1 MAEEK
6 DKKDLENLISSLTSD
21 LKQRATFTNKLEKL
35 LENQSDSF
43 SQLLGLVLRV
53 YGDEGNVQSVQTKL
67 SNLARSEQ
75 TTLKQELRELGSLL
89 GVIPPIV
96 KPYLKQE
103 ELEKVFPKEKAEEI
117 AKKVK
122 NFYDQLF
129 DPEILKVVLTR
140 SKGEIRE
147 SANIA
152 VKTFVDFI
160 SGLREDFLSLERAS
174 RITLIKS
181 LNEQKSIQPY
191 FLMQKGFLKEGE
203 FREFLPIQ
211 EQVKTYFTAFSAF
224 REQYEEIQKT
234 YKNFS
239 LFSPFN
245 IFNYG
250 EISRSLRNEA
260 LKNIFNTLSNQRIIF
275 SEEINR
281 INKELSSKEP
291 KTEEEIAKLKEQRT
305 LLTKEF
311 FETVNKEIAIR
322 KELNKELEN
331 AINQIKSFS
340 IKSTDL
346 LFSTTRNPFVDIFT
360 SAIRTG
366 LQVGSSVGSATQNIF
381 SRVLPPTQVNI
392 PNQRR
397 TTQQQPPTT
406 TTTQQQRRL
415 PNQTIFSTRNLFRGG
430 LIGLGTSL
438 LTEQLF
444 GDGIQRQDIPRILG
458 GTIGGILGSLVPIPY
473 LNIGTSILGSYLG
486 ANLGSFL
493 GEKFQ
498 NQTKEEQIKQE
509 KNLAE
514 NLKNL
519 NLSSINLNEAF
530 LGLNTGALSLSN
542 SFANLGKS
550 LPNIFTPDFLSRGAG
565 LVTGVGAGLL
575 AGLTDFFLSSLN
587 KSYDIFYQNF
597 VQSRLI
603 PQGIRERLGNLS
615 DIAGAF
621 VAGGRFPILGQGFTR
636 EELLGTAGRLNALIP
651 LQNDLNKF
659 RENVFRAAESA
670 NLFGTSIADTT
681 NLIATSTK
689 ALTNIDFAKQLA
701 FSLTGDYSAFSKAF
715 SEAILQ
721 TSTSLA
727 IRQFANPSAFAFS
740 FGLFQNMFRM
750 SPNQN
755 LAQLALYNP
764 EVIQNTFNTFN
775 EFIRSGLTNPVA
787 GGILL
792 RAGLT
797 PREMLMGAT
806 PENLERIIPSLM
818 AQFGLYSQYVGG
830 EFTAQSRNYLLPF
843 VQQALGLTNISPDI
857 FEDVLKGFASGRSL
871 EASERLSRILAQPS
885 PTGRPPDR
893 QFAEQLDTLNVSFQ
907 VLTEIM
913 QQNIGAIRDLNQAI
927 LGLTITV
934 LDLGAKNASDIVDLI
949 GKSSVGLMGDIGNE
963 RYREI
968 LNQIR
973 QKENLVRSTANI
985 VQQRNEQNN
994 MSLGTQNQMPE
1005 IRVSG
1010 SSGNYVIFVEGK
1022 STVIDVKEL
1031 GEIIKKMKK

>member
-6 DKKDLENLISSLTSD
+6 DKKDLESLIASLTSD

-53 YGDEGNVQSVQTKL
+53 YGDEGNIQSVQTKL

-89 GVIPPIV
+89 GVIPSIV
-96 KPYLKQE
+96 RPYLKQE

-117 AKKVK
+117 SKRVK

-140 SKGEIRE
+140 SRGDVRE

-160 SGLREDFLSLERAS
+160 SGIREDFLSLERAS
-174 RITLIKS
+174 RITLLKS

-191 FLMQKGFLKEGE
+191 FLMQQEFLKEGE

-211 EQVKTYFTAFSAF
+211 DQIKTYSTAFSAF

-234 YKNFS
+234 YKNLS
-239 LFSPFN
+239 LLGPFN

-260 LKNIFNTLSNQRIIF
+260 LKNTFNALSSQRIIL

-281 INKELSSKEP
+281 INQELSSKEP

-311 FETVNKEIAIR
+311 FETLNREIAIR

-331 AINQIKSFS
+331 ALNQIKSFS
-340 IKSTDL
+340 IKSADL

-366 LQVGSSVGSATQNIF
+366 LQVGASVGSATQNIF

-397 TTQQQPPTT
+397 TTQQPPTT

-415 PNQTIFSTRNLFRGG
+415 PNQTTRNLFRGG
-430 LIGLGTSL
+430 LLGLGTSL
-438 LTEQLF
+438 LMEQLF

-458 GTIGGILGSLVPIPY
+458 GTIGGILGSLVPVPY

-509 KNLAE
+509 KTLTE

-519 NLSSINLNEAF
+519 NLSSLNLNESF
-530 LGLNTGALSLSN
+530 LGLSAGSLALSN
-542 SFANLGKS
+542 NFANLSKL
-550 LPNIFTPDFLSRGAG
+550 LPNIFTPDLFSRGAG

-575 AGLTDFFLSSLN
+575 AGFTDFFLSSLN

-615 DIAGAF
+615 DIAGVF

-651 LQNDLNKF
+651 LQNDLNRF

-689 ALTNIDFAKQLA
+689 ALTSIDFAKQLA

-715 SEAILQ
+715 AEAILQ

-806 PENLERIIPSLM
+806 PENLQRIIPSLM
-818 AQFGLYSQYVGG
+818 AQVGLYSQYVGG
-830 EFTAQSRNYLLPF
+830 EFTAQARQYLLPF
-843 VQQALGLTNISPDI
+843 IQQTLGFTNISPDI

-885 PTGRPPDR
+885 PIGRPPDR
-893 QFAEQLDTLNVSFQ
+893 QFAEQLDTLNASFQ

-927 LGLTITV
+927 LGLTITI
-934 LDLGAKNASDIVDLI
+934 LDLGAKSASDIVDLI

-973 QKENLVRSTANI
+973 QRENVVRNTANI
-985 VQQRNEQNN
+985 VRQRNEQTSNN
-994 MSLGTQNQMPE
+994 ISLDSQNQMPE

-1022 STVIDVKEL
+1022 STVIDTKEL
-1031 GEIIKKMKK
+1031 GEIIKKMKR